1 MTKSVFFFEC
11 YVNWKMGV
19 FYSHTFTLTLK
30 LTFKLLSRSIFVIL
44 WNLIIHS
51 IDKISKATLFLRP
64 ITTVVVTHFKI
75 CISFFLNSFRFCRNW
90 VRNCLFKFFAKFQL
104 NYNEQINA
112 TAIKRYFVLSMWHIS
127 RMAVVLF
134 EHFSIEWRLFTYAPM
149 ICSLCLN

>member
-1 MTKSVFFFEC
+1 
-11 YVNWKMGV
+11 MGV
-19 FYSHTFTLTLK
+19 FYSLTFTLTLK

-44 WNLIIHS
+44 LNLIIHS
-51 IDKISKATLFLRP
+51 IDKISKATFFLRP
-64 ITTVVVTHFKI
+64 ITTVVLTYEH
-75 CISFFLNSFRFCRNW
+75 ISKYVFLFFLNSFRFCRNW
-90 VRNCLFKFFAKFQL
+90 VRNCLFKFFAKLQL